1 MKSGISLKDGVL
13 AVYWVSPIGPCS
25 SAAFDLCFWKSLLTT
40 FSRRICRWSWCGRMI
55 TPHVRVANGADRRAG
70 SARHES
76 GFITHALSTGNI
88 VRLFQHRRISQRHR
102 HHRELFLSTSLF
114 PTVSGCSDPPRA
126 RCVLLHILCHPRVSS
141 PRLSFLTFAIP
152 RCVCHPPTA
161 SITSVSLYIPPSLFL
176 VHMLY
181 PQYTHLYFASS
192 LRLLRVKDIS
202 ANSSQDSPL
211 LYTRE

>member
-1 MKSGISLKDGVL
+1 MYLSLVL
-13 AVYWVSPIGPCS
+13 VRPNDY
-25 SAAFDLCFWKSLLTT
+25 TT
-40 FSRRICRWSWCGRMI
+40 CICQWSWCGRMI
-55 TPHVRVANGADRRAG
+55 TPHVRVVNGADRRAG

-76 GFITHALSTGNI
+76 GFITHALSTGNV

-141 PRLSFLTFAIP
+141 SHLSFLTFVIP
-152 RCVCHPPTA
+152 RGA
-161 SITSVSLYIPPSLFL
+161 SITSVSLYIPPSLFS

-181 PQYTHLYFASS
+181 PQYTHLFVASS